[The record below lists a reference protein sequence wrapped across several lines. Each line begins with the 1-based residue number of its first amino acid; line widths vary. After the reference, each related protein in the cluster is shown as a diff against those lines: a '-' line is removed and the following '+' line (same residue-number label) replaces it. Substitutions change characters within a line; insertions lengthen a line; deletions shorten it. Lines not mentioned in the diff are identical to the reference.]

1 MGIRARLLM
10 AMGYVGLVVV
20 ISLALP
26 LGATLDRRARTSLE
40 NRNLLRATALAQ
52 RLSEW
57 NFTSAGLPIT
67 QELVD
72 TAATRYGG
80 RVLVVDRI
88 GDLVADSGDA
98 RAGTAYATPGRPEII
113 RALGGNAWSDVRYS
127 RDLGLDLMATAVPI
141 VEEVE
146 GTGAIEVLGAIR
158 LTQTLEETQE
168 AVRRTTLGLAGLGLT
183 SLLVALGLAWLL
195 ADSLARPLRGL
206 AAVAARFGSGDL
218 AARAGAIG
226 STTEVAEVAS
236 AFDGMAERVERLVE
250 AQREFVADASHQ
262 LRTPLTG
269 IKLQLEEAMLA
280 AGDGPA
286 TDAVRAA
293 EREVDRL
300 TEIVGR
306 MLTKAAGEGVPR
318 EAVADLR
325 AVADRAQIRWRE
337 RVARADRT
345 IAAKGR
351 ATEVAV
357 DPAALDE
364 LCDTL
369 LDNALRHGAGPI
381 ELLVDILDGAGRLR
395 VTDRG
400 RGIRPEDTE
409 RLVRR
414 FERGI
419 DAGPGGTGLGLAI
432 ARELTERSGGAFS
445 LTSGGGLTSA
455 TATFPL
461 ATRDPR

>member
-1 MGIRARLLM
+1 MGIRARLLV

-26 LGATLDRRARTSLE
+26 LGATLERRALTSIE

-52 RLSEW
+52 RISDW
-57 NFTSAGLPIT
+57 NFTTDGLAT
-67 QELVD
+67 TERLVD
-72 TAATRYGG
+72 AAATRYGG
-80 RVLVVDRI
+80 RVLVVSR
-88 GDLVADSGDA
+88 GGEVVADSGAAA
-98 RAGTAYATPGRPEII
+98 RGTAYATPGRPEIL
-113 RALGGNAWSDVRYS
+113 RALEGRAWSDVRYS

-146 GTGAIEVLGAIR
+146 GSGEIVVLGAIR
-158 LTQTLEETQE
+158 LTQTLEEAQE

-183 SLLVALGLAWLL
+183 SLLVALVLAWLL

-206 AAVAARFGSGDL
+206 AAAAARFGSGDL
-218 AARAGAIG
+218 GARAGAVG
-226 STTEVAEVAS
+226 STTEVAEVAT

-262 LRTPLTG
+262 IRTPLTG
-269 IKLQLEEAMLA
+269 IKLQLEEAIVA
-280 AGDGPA
+280 SGEGPA
-286 TDAVRAA
+286 ADAVRAA

-306 MLTKAAGEGVPR
+306 LLTKAAGEGAPR
-318 EAVADLR
+318 AATADLR
-325 AVADRAQIRWRE
+325 AVADRAQARWRE
-337 RVARADRT
+337 RVARAERS
-345 IAAKGR
+345 IVAKGSSVR
-351 ATEVAV
+351 IAV
-357 DPAALDE
+357 DPATLDE

-369 LDNALRHGAGPI
+369 VDNALGHGAGAI
-381 ELLVDILDGAGRLR
+381 ELLVDVADGAGRLR

-400 RGIRPEDTE
+400 RGIRPEEAE

-414 FERGI
+414 FERGV
-419 DAGPGGTGLGLAI
+419 DAEPGGTGLGLAI

-445 LTSGGGLTSA
+445 LTSEDGRTSA

-461 ATRDPR
+461 VAEDRR